1 MKIRSYTSIADIV
14 SIANASSGFLSIIMV
29 TTGNFVLAAKFMLL
43 SVIFDALD
51 GWVARKI
58 NRKDEFDFG
67 KNVDSLS
74 DIISFGVAP
83 GMFLYVLSIPYGIS
97 YFSIIV
103 ALSIVIC
110 GILRLSRFNVL
121 TDSRDD
127 TFIGLPIPSTALIIG
142 SFYLSGFF
150 NASLALIIMIVV
162 SLFMI
167 STIKYPKFRG
177 IKTLIAGSIL
187 ILTTLLPQNILSYIA
202 YFPAKLLFVI
212 MLLYL
217 LTVPVIDLYTKFF
230 RSGPNVR

>member
-14 SIANASSGFLSIIMV
+14 SIANASSGFLAVVMV
-29 TTGNFVLAAKFMLL
+29 TTGNFVLAAKFILIA
-43 SVIFDALD
+43 VIFDALD
-51 GWVARKI
+51 GWVARKL
-58 NRKDEFDFG
+58 NREDEFGFG

-83 GMFLYVLSIPYGIS
+83 GMLLYALNLSYGIS
-97 YFSIIV
+97 YLGILI
-103 ALSIVIC
+103 ALLIVIC
-110 GILRLSRFNVL
+110 GILRLSRFNVI
-121 TDSRDD
+121 TGASDD
-127 TFIGLPIPSTALIIG
+127 KFIGLPIPSTALILG

-150 NASLALIIMIVV
+150 NANLALIIMAVV

-177 IKTLIAGSIL
+177 IKTLAAGSIL
-187 ILTTLLPQNILSYIA
+187 IITTLLPQNILSYIA

-217 LTVPVIDLYTKFF
+217 LIVPVIDLYTKFF